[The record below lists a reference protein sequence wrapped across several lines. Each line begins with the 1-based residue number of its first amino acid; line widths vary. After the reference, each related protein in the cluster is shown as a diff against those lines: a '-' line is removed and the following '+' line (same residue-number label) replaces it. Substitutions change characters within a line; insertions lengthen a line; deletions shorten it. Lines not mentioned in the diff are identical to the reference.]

1 VLPKEHRLTSS
12 RDHRVTMRQGVRAR
26 GGGVMVSVR
35 LKEASLRE
43 PTPHWRCGLVVSK
56 AVGNAVVRH
65 RVQRRLRHV
74 IFELMREKALDLPAE
89 RDLDMV
95 IRAFPE
101 IVDFDFQHLRAE
113 VLRSTQRALTKTAR
127 RMEQP

>member
-1 VLPKEHRLTSS
+1 MLPKEHRLTSS
-12 RDHRVTMRQGVRAR
+12 RDHRMTMRQGVRAG

-35 LKEASLRE
+35 FKEPSVQEA
-43 PTPHWRCGLVVSK
+43 PHWRCGLVVSK

-74 IFELMREKALDLPAE
+74 IFELMREKALDVPAE
-89 RDLDMV
+89 RDLDIV

-101 IVDFDFQHLRAE
+101 IVDFDFQHLRTE

-127 RMEQP
+127 RMEKP